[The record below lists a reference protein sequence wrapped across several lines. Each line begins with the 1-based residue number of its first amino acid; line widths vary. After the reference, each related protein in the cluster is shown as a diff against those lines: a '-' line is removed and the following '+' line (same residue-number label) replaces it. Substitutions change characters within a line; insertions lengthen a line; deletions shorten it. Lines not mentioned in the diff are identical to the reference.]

1 MLKGASAHLSSRDQP
16 DMLSAHFEY
25 PGQAGAGIAI
35 MIIEDVKLSRRLSTL
50 HLTLWQGGLLPQA
63 PWINPSV
70 SRRVVLAYVTYTNLR
85 TLTGLSMPTPL
96 KTEQADSK
104 WELSRLP
111 KGSESWRSLRNWN
124 FYLPRGEPPF
134 PGVVDI
140 WVRMASGERVTQDTL
155 AYVVDSFPWNLHN
168 YFAAPETPTISTDG
182 SRERK
187 SETQSGQAQREEQ
200 RTGLWFPTVVMN
212 IETKALLLDEGV
224 EWLAVR
230 LMTKQIKD
238 GRFDIDILVRT
249 VEGEIVAL
257 SQQLAMIVSIE
268 RNTKKGSPLTK
279 AAL

>member
-1 MLKGASAHLSSRDQP
+1 
-16 DMLSAHFEY
+16 MLSAHFEY

-35 MIIEDVKLSRRLSTL
+35 MMIEDVKLSRRLSTL
-50 HLTLWQGGLLPQA
+50 HLTLWQGGLLSQA
-63 PWINPSV
+63 PWINPAV

-85 TLTGLSMPTPL
+85 TLTGLSMPTRYEVTPTSKLPPL
-96 KTEQADSK
+96 PDSK

-111 KGSESWRSLRNWN
+111 KGFELWCSLRNWN

-200 RTGLWFPTVVMN
+200 RPGLWSPTVVMN
-212 IETKALLLDEGV
+212 IETKALLPDEGV

-268 RNTKKGSPLTK
+268 RHTKKGGPLTK